1 MRRALA
7 TTAERRLG
15 PESDARALTL
25 EDLPDLL
32 TVAEAAAYLRVGRN
46 TAYALCRQWRLS
58 GGREGLGCL
67 SVGRGIRVPK
77 AAVQRFVAAC
87 QGSPARP
94 EVGGLGSA
102 SAFVVSTGPA
112 NASRP
117 HTGR

>member
-7 TTAERRLG
+7 TPTDRRPEAE
-15 PESDARALTL
+15 SATSALTL

-58 GGREGLGCL
+58 GGREGLGCI

-77 AAVQRFVAAC
+77 SAVQRFVAAC
-87 QGSPARP
+87 HR
-94 EVGGLGSA
+94 SA
-102 SAFVVSTGPA
+102 STSWVSVATSFGNGGA
-112 NASRP
+112 ATR
-117 HTGR
+117 GR

>member
-1 MRRALA
+1 MSRAVFV
-7 TTAERRLG
+7 TADEHS
-15 PESDARALTL
+15 ESGGGKALTL

-77 AAVQRFVAAC
+77 VAVQRFVAAGH
-87 QGSPARP
+87 GSAPSDPRARLEP
-94 EVGGLGSA
+94 A
-102 SAFVVSTGPA
+102 SAFLPSTSPA
-112 NASRP
+112 NGNAPDAR
-117 HTGR
+117 R